1 MESYTIV
8 ICLDFDEKVS
18 NLSLHQRMKI
28 ISMCKII
35 QVPVRKIFGPI
46 MFCSCYRVVAFKM
59 YFKYLTCKARYLL
72 LRQDVI
78 KAVFLT
84 KKNVTV

>member
-1 MESYTIV
+1 MG
-8 ICLDFDEKVS
+8 
-18 NLSLHQRMKI
+18 R
-28 ISMCKII
+28 II
-35 QVPVRKIFGPI
+35 QVPMQKVFGPI
-46 MFCSCYRVVAFKM
+46 IFCFCYRVVAFKI
-59 YFKYLTCKARYLL
+59 YFKYLTCKAKHLL